1 MAQTYGSSPLW
12 HRIRTLDRTSL
23 FIQQDEQSD
32 NSLDAKADKIY
43 KYFTNNNEL
52 CGLIHFDNGK
62 GMEFPSIII
71 DPKNMK
77 PHKIVYNNFILNGLT
92 NPMNFNSNKIDFNS
106 NKIDFNSNKIDFNLK
121 KNNIYIK

>member
-71 DPKNMK
+71 DPKKYEIKNK
-77 PHKIVYNNFILNGLT
+77 WRYWKKSYWCISNNF
-92 NPMNFNSNKIDFNS
+92 
-106 NKIDFNSNKIDFNLK
+106 
-121 KNNIYIK
+121 